1 MNKDSGMSD
10 SSFYNFQNKIQ
21 EKMKK
26 FVADT
31 DKEVKQQNLEQRFL
45 SKVGKPKTTTWE
57 KLKGWFK

>member
-1 MNKDSGMSD
+1 MSKDSGMSD

-31 DKEVKQQNLEQRFL
+31 DKEVKQKNLEQRFL
-45 SKVGKPKTTTWE
+45 SRVGKHKPTTWE
-57 KLKGWFK
+57 KLKGWVK